1 VAARELP
8 AVGSRWV
15 AKDKTWDRRAVVVTL
30 LSTRP
35 RSPREPAKAS
45 EWRIDL
51 DVTNLAELAAL
62 GRKPNPKVNLSK
74 AGFYATFEAA
84 P

>member
-15 AKDKTWDRRAVVVTL
+15 AKDKTWDRRAVVVTDVA
-30 LSTRP
+30 S
-35 RSPREPAKAS
+35 RSRERFDGNAKS

-51 DVTNLAELAAL
+51 EVTNLEELAAL
-62 GRKPNPKVNLSK
+62 RHKPNPKFNLSK
-74 AGFYATFEAA
+74 AGFYAAFEAA